1 MRSYKWCGTRKIFIG
16 ATALLLLGAVVSLAQ
31 TFEPNM
37 WRPLRWRLIGPQR
50 GGRVLAVAGV
60 AGDPDVYYFGAV
72 AGGVWKTT
80 NGGENWTPLTDTTD
94 IRSIGAIA
102 VAPSDPNIIYVG
114 TGESCMR
121 GDISDG
127 DGMWKSMDAGKTWMH
142 IHLEDTRHIARIAVD
157 PNNANIVLVAAMG
170 HAFGPNP
177 ERGVYRSTDGGNTWT
192 KTLFKDDKTG
202 AIDLS
207 MDPHN
212 PRIVYAALYQFVR
225 TPWGFDSGG
234 PGSGIYRS
242 SDGGATWT
250 QIRGRGLPNGELGRI
265 GLAVSGADGN
275 RVYAIIEAQRGGV
288 YRSDNGGD
296 SWQFLTGDHN
306 LTQRAWYFH
315 HIFADPKNVD
325 TVYVLNT
332 SILRSI
338 DGGRTF
344 SNFRGT
350 HGDNHGFWIDPTNP
364 DWIINSND
372 GGAAVTHNGGRTWS
386 TEDNQPTAEFYH
398 VDTDSR
404 IPYLIYGAQQD
415 SSTVAISSRGGGGR
429 GGGGSEFYDV
439 GGGESGWVVPK
450 PDNPDITYAGSYDGL
465 LTEYNHAT
473 GASRDINPWPLNPMG
488 SGAADVAQ
496 RFQWTFPIA
505 TSPHDPNVVYAGSQ
519 FVLMSNNGGSSW
531 TQISP
536 DITRNDKSKQG
547 DAGGSISH
555 DNTSVEYY
563 DTVFCIAESPLA
575 KGEIW
580 AGTDDGLVQLTRDG
594 GKTWTNVT
602 PKGIPDWIK
611 VSIVDPSAISDGT
624 AYVALDSQKLDEMQP
639 YIYKTSDYGKTW
651 TKITSGI
658 PDVVTHSVK
667 ADPKKK
673 GLLFAGTES
682 GVYISFDDGANW
694 KSFRLNMPNTPVHDL
709 VFKDND
715 LVIAT
720 HGRAFYSLDNIS
732 ALREM
737 SADAMNA
744 DAHVFTPI
752 PAIRGGRGGGGLTL
766 DYWLKAAPQGP
777 VTIEISDNSG
787 KVIRTFTSAG
797 RGGRGAGAEAAPPEE
812 EAGAGGGGG
821 GGRGGRGGFGGGA
834 APTTNPG
841 LNRFT
846 WDLRTNP
853 PSEVPGAVYWG
864 GRGGGAIVPTG
875 SYNVKLTA
883 GGQSYTTKVEVK
895 TDPRIHVPQADLDK
909 QFQFATLL
917 NQRITAGHD
926 AINQIRGL
934 RQQIVLLKQ
943 RLPAS
948 AENKPV
954 LDAADAL
961 DKRMT
966 EVEDAL
972 IQTKAT
978 SGEDALNFPIKV
990 MNQLVDL
997 FGSVESA
1004 DAAPTAQAH
1013 AVYEVLNKELTEQL
1027 AKWDEIQKKDLAE
1040 LNAKMRQSN
1049 VPGISVPPALPPGG
1063 GGRGGRRGG

>member
-1 MRSYKWCGTRKIFIG
+1 MRSYKSWGVRQV
-16 ATALLLLGAVVSLAQ
+16 LLGVSAVILLGAVVSLGQ

-37 WRPLRWRLIGPQR
+37 WRPLRWRSIGPMR
-50 GGRVLAVAGV
+50 GGRALAVAGV
-60 AGDPDVYYFGAV
+60 PGNPDTYYFGAV

-80 NGGENWTPLTDTTD
+80 NGGENWTPMTDSTD

-102 VAPSDPNIIYVG
+102 VAPSDPNVIYVG
-114 TGESCMR
+114 TGESCIR

-127 DGMWKSMDAGKTWMH
+127 DGMYKSTDAGKTWTH

-157 PNNANIVLVAAMG
+157 PNNADIVLVAAMG

-177 ERGVYRSTDGGNTWT
+177 ERGVFRTTDGGNTWT

-212 PRIVYAALYQFVR
+212 SRIIFAAMYQFVR
-225 TPWGFDSGG
+225 MPWGFESGG

-242 SDGGATWT
+242 ADGGVTWN
-250 QIRGRGLPNGELGRI
+250 QIRGRGLPTGVLGRI
-265 GLAVSGADGN
+265 GISVSGADSN
-275 RVYAIIEAQRGGV
+275 RVYAIIEAERGGV

-306 LTQRAWYFH
+306 LTQRSWYFH
-315 HIFADPKNVD
+315 HIFADTKYADV
-325 TVYVLNT
+325 VYVLNT
-332 SILRSI
+332 SILKSV

-344 SNFRGT
+344 AAMRAP

-372 GGAAVTHNGGRTWS
+372 GGATVTHNGGRTWTS
-386 TEDNQPTAEFYH
+386 QDNQPTAEFYH
-398 VDTDSR
+398 VDTDTH
-404 IPYLIYGAQQD
+404 IPYMVYGAQQD
-415 SSTVAISSRGGGGR
+415 NSTVAISSRGGGGR
-429 GGGGSEFYDV
+429 GGATDFYSV

-450 PDNPDITYAGSYDGL
+450 RDNPDVTYAGSYDGL

-473 GASRDINPWPLNPMG
+473 GEERDINPWPLNPMG
-488 SGAADVAQ
+488 SGAEGLAH

-505 TSPHDPNVVYAGSQ
+505 SSPHDPNVLYSGSQ
-519 FVLMSNNGGSSW
+519 FVLMSNNAGASW

-536 DITRNDKSKQG
+536 DITRNEKSKQ
-547 DAGGSISH
+547 APTGGPLSK

-563 DTVFCIAESPLA
+563 DTVFCIAESPLT

-602 PKGIPDWIK
+602 PKGIPEWIK

-624 AYVALDSQKLDEMQP
+624 AYIALDSQKLDQMRP
-639 YIYKTSDYGKTW
+639 YIYKTSDFGKTW

-658 PDVVTHSVK
+658 PDGVVTHSVK
-667 ADPKKK
+667 SDPKKK

-682 GVYISFDDGANW
+682 GVYVSFDDGANW
-694 KSFRLNMPNTPVHDL
+694 KSLRLNMPNTPVHDL
-709 VFKDND
+709 AFKDDD

-720 HGRAFYSLDNIS
+720 HGRAFYVLDNIS
-732 ALREM
+732 SLREM

-744 DAHVFTPI
+744 DAHVFTPV
-752 PAIRGGRGGGGLTL
+752 PAIRGGRGGAGLTI
-766 DYWLKAAPQGP
+766 DYWLKSAPQGP
-777 VTIEISDNSG
+777 LTIEISDSNG
-787 KVIRTFTSAG
+787 KVLRTFTG
-797 RGGRGAGAEAAPPEE
+797 RGGGRGAGGETAPPEE
-812 EAGAGGGGG
+812 EAGAGGGG
-821 GGRGGRGGFGGGA
+821 RGGRGGFGGAA
-834 APTTNPG
+834 APTANAG

-846 WDLRTNP
+846 WDLRTDP
-853 PSEVPGAVYWG
+853 PSEVPGAVYWAA
-864 GRGGGAIVPTG
+864 GRGAGAAVSTG
-875 SYNVKLTA
+875 TYNVKITA
-883 GGQSYTTKVEVK
+883 GGQSYTAKAQVM
-895 TDPRIHVPQADLDK
+895 TDPRVRVSQADLDK
-909 QFQFATLL
+909 QFQFATQL
-917 NQRITAGHD
+917 NERITAGHD

-934 RQQIVLLKQ
+934 RQQIDLLKQ
-943 RLPAS
+943 RLSAT

-961 DKRMT
+961 NKRMT
-966 EVEDAL
+966 EVEEEL
-972 IQTKAT
+972 IQVKSTA
-978 SGEDALNFPIKV
+978 GEDALNFPIKV
-990 MNQLVDL
+990 VNQLAAL

-1004 DAAPTAQAH
+1004 NAAPTAQAY
-1013 AVYEVLNKELTEQL
+1013 AVFDVLNKKLTEQL
-1027 AKWDEIQKKDLAE
+1027 AKWDEIQKKDLAD
-1040 LNAKMRQSN
+1040 LNDKMRAAN
-1049 VPGISVPPALPPGG
+1049 VPGISVPPARPATP
-1063 GGRGGRRGG
+1063 GGRGGRRGGN